1 MRSIRIFLKYVR
13 KFLAGFISFTPFV
26 RVNCKP
32 YPFNKE
38 NRVIGD
44 DWKVV
49 GEDLQIA
56 ITKFENNH
64 EK

>member
-13 KFLAGFISFTPFV
+13 KFLAGFISFMPYV
-26 RVNCKP
+26 RVNCNS

-38 NRVIGD
+38 ERVIGD
-44 DWKVV
+44 DLQVV
-49 GEDLQIA
+49 GEDLKIA
-56 ITKFENNH
+56 IIKFENNH